1 MNRFNNL
8 SEDAKVVYLL
18 SLSDLIID
26 KISKSE
32 GFEVAVE
39 SLEKAWEWLKFKN
52 IDASNL
58 YLYLENMDETDI
70 MTYMQLDNDE
80 DNEKYGYV

>member
-8 SEDAKVVYLL
+8 SENAKIVYLL

-39 SLEKAWEWLKFKN
+39 SLEKAWQWLRLKN
-52 IDASNL
+52 LLRN
-58 YLYLENMDETDI
+58 
-70 MTYMQLDNDE
+70 
-80 DNEKYGYV
+80 K

>member
-8 SEDAKVVYLL
+8 SEDAKVVVYLL

-39 SLEKAWEWLKFKN
+39 SLEKAWEWLKFNN

-58 YLYLENMDETDI
+58 YLYLETWMKQI
-70 MTYMQLDNDE
+70 S
-80 DNEKYGYV
+80 